1 MNSPGWGVSRPFA
14 GARALAVGVA
24 MLAFVLGPRA
34 GEALASGAVA
44 PSQARQAMDFWTPAR
59 MARARPLDHL
69 RAGSPQI
76 SSAPA
81 RISALSPHVYPP
93 TSPAA
98 EAGSSAVPE
107 TVPDP
112 TAVPERTNGVVFL
125 VSPFGLG
132 RCSGTSVNA
141 PNYSVVITAG
151 HCIDEGGLFDEIF
164 SRWVFVP
171 GYRFGQR
178 PFGVFPARW
187 MGTTREWRTA
197 QNENFDVGALVVGRN
212 ERGRLLGKAVGGTG
226 LAWGLKP
233 NQTFDVHGYSAE
245 EPFDGE
251 TQQLCPQTPFLGH
264 DPRSFLSPGP
274 LDLAVSCEVTGGSSG
289 GGWTIRGHI
298 LNGVTTYGYSGDL
311 DTDFGPYFG
320 REVGRL
326 YARARRVR

>member
-1 MNSPGWGVSRPFA
+1 MISSGWGVPRPFA
-14 GARALAVGVA
+14 GVRAFAVGMA
-24 MLAFVLGPRA
+24 MLVLALGPA
-34 GEALASGAVA
+34 TGEAPASGGVA
-44 PSQARQAMDFWTPAR
+44 PSQVRQATGFWTPAR
-59 MARARPLDHL
+59 MARARPLDRL
-69 RAGSPQI
+69 RAGSPRI
-76 SSAPA
+76 SAAPA
-81 RISALSPHVYPP
+81 RASALSPHVYPP
-93 TSPAA
+93 AGPAA
-98 EAGSSAVPE
+98 EAAASAVPE

-141 PNYSVVITAG
+141 PNYSVVVTAG
-151 HCIDEGGLFDEIF
+151 HCIDEGDLFGEIF
-164 SRWVFVP
+164 ARWVFVP

-187 MGTTREWRTA
+187 VGTTRQWRTTH
-197 QNENFDVGALVVGRN
+197 NENFDIGALVVDRN

-233 NQTFDVHGYSAE
+233 AQTFDVHGYSAE
-245 EPFDGE
+245 QPFDGE

-289 GGWTIRGHI
+289 GGWTIKGHI
-298 LNGVTTYGYSGDL
+298 LNGVTAYGYSGDP

-320 REVGRL
+320 REAGRL
-326 YARARRVR
+326 YTRARRVR